1 MQLKIEKGTFSEFS
15 LDEICKALQ
24 LGLSNNYKEV
34 NVSVVDC
41 PNLRNWNCPA
51 EGINGNQKIIDVG
64 GEPYMHDPK
73 FLGTEFDYEE
83 ISKKIGS
90 EKSYALGAGSGAMSC
105 LNGHCGE
112 LIINEN
118 LITDESKSI
127 IARVSEDKKCVVE
140 KYSARKHGGLGN
152 IFYTDGKQGKVVKLS
167 IKKRN
172 GREGSLPQAIR
183 TALVENLKIK
193 NNHLALAGVFRIING
208 KIRSHVQPDYKDI
221 KHKYY
226 DSKLM
231 KCVKDFLQFYEPVGP
246 ELQCYSVLWTGDPTG
261 GNLNLRE
268 SGEHTHFHSYNHY
281 KDAGHYHFDVT
292 PDEIEY
298 EGYFN
303 TAKEVHRVNNIY
315 KELTDKNNNEEK
327 I

>member
-15 LDEICKALQ
+15 LDKICEALQ
-24 LGLSNNYKEV
+24 TGLSKNYKEV
-34 NVSVVDC
+34 NVSVINC
-41 PNLRNWNCPA
+41 PNLRNWDCPA
-51 EGINGNQKIIDVG
+51 EGISGNQKIIDVG

-73 FLGTEFDYEE
+73 FLGTEFDYKE
-83 ISKKIGS
+83 ISKQIDS

-105 LNGHCGE
+105 LNDHCGE

-127 IARVSEDKKCVVE
+127 IARVSENKKCIVE
-140 KYSARKHGGLGN
+140 KYTAKKHGGLGN
-152 IFYTDGKQGKVVKLS
+152 IYYTDGKKGKVLKLI
-167 IKKRN
+167 IK
-172 GREGSLPQAIR
+172 GRDGKQGSLPQAIR
-183 TALVENLKIK
+183 TALIEDLTTEDHK
-193 NNHLALAGVFRIING
+193 LALAGVFRILNG

-221 KHKYY
+221 KQEYY
-226 DSKLM
+226 DPKLM

-268 SGEHTHFHSYNHY
+268 SGEHTHFHSYNHDR
-281 KDAGHYHFDVT
+281 DAGHYHFDVT

-303 TAKEVHRVNNIY
+303 NATEVHRVNNIY
-315 KELTDKNNNEEK
+315 KELNEKNNIE
-327 I
+327 